1 MAVLSHT
8 AHLPQ
13 ESDVEPQ
20 EYDEIIRNLVRIAT
34 HQDTIN
40 ERLTGAIERLTGAIE
55 RLDTTQARI
64 EALLQRMLPTTEN
77 GRDA

>member
-1 MAVLSHT
+1 M
-8 AHLPQ
+8 
-13 ESDVEPQ
+13 EPQ
-20 EYDEIIRNLVRIAT
+20 EYDEIIRNLVRIAA

-40 ERLTGAIERLTGAIE
+40 ERLTAAIE